1 MFFFLHVIRMLCFK
15 NISTLLIL
23 GLSLY
28 INTSN
33 LKAKTPGLISV
44 ELLKGWQN
52 ADGNYMAALEIE
64 LDHGWKTYWHT
75 PGEAGMRPKF
85 DYARSQNT
93 DNIKFL
99 WPAPI
104 LLGDKKIWYVGYK
117 DRLTLPF
124 VLTPQDRST
133 LVRLELTAIIGICK
147 EICVPVEFT
156 VSEILKPGLDK
167 RSPKIVAALASQPKS
182 KAAAKLLYMN
192 CTFEPT
198 ERGTIIFVE
207 LKMPQL
213 GEREV
218 IMINYKDTEHWV
230 RTGIAERSG
239 TSLSSQTTIMKKT
252 SSVNVVDPSKATV
265 TVISETSAADLGS
278 CTR

>member
-1 MFFFLHVIRMLCFK
+1 M
-15 NISTLLIL
+15 
-23 GLSLY
+23 
-28 INTSN
+28 IN
-33 LKAKTPGLISV
+33 
-44 ELLKGWQN
+44 
-52 ADGNYMAALEIE
+52 
-64 LDHGWKTYWHT
+64 
-75 PGEAGMRPKF
+75 
-85 DYARSQNT
+85 SQNS

-124 VLTPQDRST
+124 ALTPQDRST

-182 KAAAKLLYMN
+182 KAAANLFYMN

-198 ERGTIIFVE
+198 EGGTTIFVE

-239 TSLSSQTTIMKKT
+239 TSLSSQTTIGKKT